1 KLKGMD
7 GFSSVDFRE
16 NLEIRYLSG
25 ILKNRLKLVVSN
37 LLSNAYKYTDSSRET
52 SYISVHS
59 YRYDDNIYIDFED
72 NGLGIPEGNRDQIFQ
87 MFKRFHPKASY
98 GSGLG
103 LYMIKKSAEM
113 LGGDIIYIPQKQ
125 GSIFRLILPD
135 GKA

>member
-1 KLKGMD
+1 M
-7 GFSSVDFRE
+7 
-16 NLEIRYLSG
+16 
-25 ILKNRLKLVVSN
+25 
-37 LLSNAYKYTDSSRET
+37 LSNAYKYTDSSRET